1 MQMYMQQAD
10 QSEQTFCFDAFT
22 FHIQRR
28 LVTEQGQ
35 PLRLGSRAL
44 DILQLL
50 LENAGRV
57 VSKEQLI
64 AYVWPNSIV
73 EEINLRVHI
82 AALRRALR
90 DGKDGRRYIITVP
103 QRGYSFVAE
112 GIMQAA
118 DADQSS
124 GSEPERALSAAPTT
138 ESGYQLPVNAAGIEG
153 RDAVVEEL
161 VQRLLV
167 HRLVTLTGPGGVGKS
182 CTALLVA
189 ERVRE
194 VYKQQ
199 ICMIDFSEP
208 QDPVAVATLLS
219 RQLGLEI
226 SRHPH
231 AEHQQPR
238 LLIFDNCESQLDFC
252 ADMAES
258 LLKSV
263 PLLSILVTSG
273 EALRIDG
280 EYVQVLQ
287 PLAYPQQAEKHEQ
300 LLSFPAVRLL
310 VKRIQARQQDF
321 TLNAANAPLLCEI
334 CRRLDGM
341 PLALELAAFHS
352 EAYGLQG
359 LCQQLDEHFAFLQL
373 ERRAASHRHQSLQ
386 AVLCSGYGNL
396 TELERVCFNRLGV
409 FRTVFTLNAALKVL
423 SSRQLTDDAI
433 VGALTGLVA
442 KSLVQV
448 DALGGIARYRLLHA
462 TRAFALEQLQQNGEL
477 AVMQRRYAEVSCQAF
492 RKEEVTQEVS
502 HWRSV
507 QLS

>member
-82 AALRRALR
+82 AALRRALL

-231 AEHQQPR
+231 AEHEAGQRAEQQQGEVAAG
-238 LLIFDNCESQLDFC
+238 ILD
-252 ADMAES
+252 
-258 LLKSV
+258 K
-263 PLLSILVTSG
+263 
-273 EALRIDG
+273 
-280 EYVQVLQ
+280 
-287 PLAYPQQAEKHEQ
+287 LARE
-300 LLSFPAVRLL
+300 
-310 VKRIQARQQDF
+310 
-321 TLNAANAPLLCEI
+321 
-334 CRRLDGM
+334 
-341 PLALELAAFHS
+341 
-352 EAYGLQG
+352 
-359 LCQQLDEHFAFLQL
+359 
-373 ERRAASHRHQSLQ
+373 
-386 AVLCSGYGNL
+386 
-396 TELERVCFNRLGV
+396 
-409 FRTVFTLNAALKVL
+409 
-423 SSRQLTDDAI
+423 
-433 VGALTGLVA
+433 
-442 KSLVQV
+442 
-448 DALGGIARYRLLHA
+448 
-462 TRAFALEQLQQNGEL
+462 
-477 AVMQRRYAEVSCQAF
+477 
-492 RKEEVTQEVS
+492 
-502 HWRSV
+502 
-507 QLS
+507 